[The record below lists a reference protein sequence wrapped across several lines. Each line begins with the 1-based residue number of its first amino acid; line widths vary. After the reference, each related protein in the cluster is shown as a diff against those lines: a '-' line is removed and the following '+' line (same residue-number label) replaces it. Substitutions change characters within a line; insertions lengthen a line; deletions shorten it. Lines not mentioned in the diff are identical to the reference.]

1 MGRMS
6 DMPVGEEAAEIRRFW
21 EALSLP
27 GLVDVHTHFMP
38 ERVLHKVWEYFDG
51 LGPLTGGMEWPIT
64 YRHEEAERALLFLEA
79 ACRGHVATPELA
91 EGVGRFL
98 DRAANDR
105 RLRFDP
111 ERVAHVLRISAR

>member
-1 MGRMS
+1 MKTTISPSTLIPARQERRDS
-6 DMPVGEEAAEIRRFW
+6 APAAL
-21 EALSLP
+21 LSPSQTPYRSILAR
-27 GLVDVHTHFMP
+27 TFA
-38 ERVLHKVWEYFDG
+38 R
-51 LGPLTGGMEWPIT
+51 LGI
-64 YRHEEAERALLFLEA
+64 HEEAEQALLFLEV

-111 ERVAHVLRISAR
+111 GLYR